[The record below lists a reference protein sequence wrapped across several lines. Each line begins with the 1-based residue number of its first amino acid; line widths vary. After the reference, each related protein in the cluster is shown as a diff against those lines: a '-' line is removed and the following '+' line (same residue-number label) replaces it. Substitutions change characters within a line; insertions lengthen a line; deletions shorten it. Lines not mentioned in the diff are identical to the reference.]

1 MWCSGDRSCSKRPKT
16 QKSPDSP
23 DSPEYVVKEETK
35 ETKKETKEKEKDVEE
50 TKKETK
56 KEKEEKEVKTSI
68 DWSIEHSLTPIQHP
82 VSWISTNLLVGNV
95 LDGLGKEVE
104 FRRYVVGGSGYYE
117 DHPFVAVAENFFTA
131 KECTELVRVFDNS
144 QAVATPSD
152 SFFNRGVIDLSLCTY
167 RQLDMLKSVKCP
179 EDDKVIE
186 DALKK
191 ITPFVGGGSVAK
203 SSFRFKQYVPEHS
216 KEMGIGA
223 HSDYSDYTLVVYL
236 TDLSEENGGCTFF
249 ESLKIKVRPKAGR
262 ALWFRSRHY
271 GSCIINAQ
279 LSHGADPVLSGR
291 KLIIQA
297 MGNSNGSSGE

>member
-1 MWCSGDRSCSKRPKT
+1 
-16 QKSPDSP
+16 
-23 DSPEYVVKEETK
+23 
-35 ETKKETKEKEKDVEE
+35 
-50 TKKETK
+50 
-56 KEKEEKEVKTSI
+56 
-68 DWSIEHSLTPIQHP
+68 
-82 VSWISTNLLVGNV
+82 
-95 LDGLGKEVE
+95 
-104 FRRYVVGGSGYYE
+104 
-117 DHPFVAVAENFFTA
+117 
-131 KECTELVRVFDNS
+131 
-144 QAVATPSD
+144 
-152 SFFNRGVIDLSLCTY
+152 
-167 RQLDMLKSVKCP
+167 MLKSVKCP

-191 ITPFVGGGSVAK
+191 ITPFVGGSVAK

-271 GSCIINAQ
+271 GSCVINAQ

-297 MGNSNGSSGE
+297 MGNGCE